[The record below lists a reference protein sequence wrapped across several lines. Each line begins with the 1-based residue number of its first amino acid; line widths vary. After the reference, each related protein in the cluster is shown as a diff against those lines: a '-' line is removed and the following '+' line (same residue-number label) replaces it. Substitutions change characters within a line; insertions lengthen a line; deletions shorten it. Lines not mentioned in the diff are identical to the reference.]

1 MGFTIQR
8 KVKKGMAEIKLGKK
22 TAYTT
27 IITPKGELTG
37 FNAVFEPSVK
47 FNKKGVFNASIIL
60 SKENGEYLLELV
72 KEVQKT
78 QFKEFKEK
86 GSKLTEITAIKP
98 LSEINE
104 ETGEETFDTEGR
116 YILKAK
122 NSARIE
128 NGLKGFQVAVFDSK
142 LKPVKKIN
150 LGEGS
155 IVKLKLD
162 IAGYTV
168 AGKVGVSVR
177 LVAVQIIEFVPYTGS
192 VNAAEGFDVECEGF
206 DFDEEAQEATE
217 AEEAATGATED
228 EEEAF

>member
-1 MGFTIQR
+1 
-8 KVKKGMAEIKLGKK
+8 MAEIKLGKK

-37 FNAVFEPSVK
+37 FSAIFEPSIK
-47 FNKKGVFNASIIL
+47 FNKKGVFNANIIL
-60 SKENGEYLLELV
+60 SKENGEYLSEII

-98 LSEINE
+98 LSVIND
-104 ETGEETFDTEGR
+104 ETGEETFDEEGR
-116 YILKAK
+116 FILKAK

-128 NGLKGFQVAVFDSK
+128 NGIKGFQVAVFDSK

-155 IVKLKLD
+155 IVRLKLD

-177 LVAVQIIEFVPYTGS
+177 LVAVQIIEFVPYTGLMK
-192 VNAAEGFDVECEGF
+192 AAEGFDVEDEGF
-206 DFDEEAQEATE
+206 DVEDEDIA
-217 AEEAATGATED
+217 AEKESETADTNED
-228 EEEAF
+228 EEIGF

>member
-1 MGFTIQR
+1 MIGIYNTKEGR
-8 KVKKGMAEIKLGKK
+8 KGMAEIKLGKK

-37 FNAVFEPSVK
+37 FNAVFEPSVR
-47 FNKKGVFNASIIL
+47 FNKKGVFNANVIL
-60 SKENGEYLLELV
+60 SKEDGEKLSALV

-104 ETGEETFDTEGR
+104 ETGEETLDAEGR

-155 IVKLKLD
+155 IVRLKLD

-177 LVAVQIIEFVPYTGS
+177 LAAVQIIEFVPYTGS
-192 VNAAEGFDVECEGF
+192 ANAAAGFDVEEGY
-206 DFDEEAQEATE
+206 DFDEEEAIAAEAEAETE
-217 AEEAATGATED
+217 ANED